1 LIRGEKRLGQLILN
15 ATLNGIL
22 LGGVL
27 ALLVFGLNLI
37 FGVVKII
44 HLAYGQFVM
53 VGMYIIFLLMTTW
66 KMNIFIASLI
76 SCFSLGMLG
85 IILQLIVINPLLKS
99 PRLNQLL
106 ALAGLI
112 IIFEN
117 MAMVLWG
124 ADYRGIKLF
133 LPVIHIG
140 SLFVRTSYLVAFIG
154 AIITLIG
161 LNLFLNKTYVGIA
174 IRATAQDLDSTQLM
188 GINPKWVYLITQATG
203 GILSG
208 IVASFFM
215 PIYTVHPH
223 FGSDFTLMAFII
235 VILGGMGNFLGG
247 FISAFII
254 GVVTSIS
261 AVLTSTEIS
270 ESIALSIFILIMLVR
285 PQGLLGIRESR

>member
-1 LIRGEKRLGQLILN
+1 
-15 ATLNGIL
+15 
-22 LGGVL
+22 
-27 ALLVFGLNLI
+27 
-37 FGVVKII
+37 
-44 HLAYGQFVM
+44 
-53 VGMYIIFLLMTTW
+53 MYIIFLLMTSY

-76 SCFSLGMLG
+76 SCIILGLLG
-85 IILQLIVINPLLKS
+85 ILLQMIVINPLLKS

-133 LPVIHIG
+133 LPVIHFG

-154 AIITLIG
+154 AIITLLG
-161 LNLFLNKTYVGIA
+161 LHLFLNKTYVGIA

-223 FGSDFTLMAFII
+223 FGSAFTLMAFII

-261 AVLTSTEIS
+261 AVLTSTEIAD
-270 ESIALSIFILIMLVR
+270 SIALIIFILIMLVR